1 MTSKFEEIENE
12 NLLQSARISEIMKTI
27 PDNID
32 ELENDLIKINIHLQI
47 NNNGELIE
55 RIITLQYG
63 ENIHVK
69 DIINDS
75 VANFNS
81 LFEIEK
87 KSIFLKE
94 GGFGYKLIE
103 YDNNYIYNENTL
115 NNNKILDKRQ
125 KLKQIES
132 RDFILLYDSKDIMFN
147 FERRQKL
154 CYNYCHIY

>member
-103 YDNNYIYNENTL
+103 YDNNYIFNENTL

>member
-32 ELENDLIKINIHLQI
+32 DLENDLIKINIHLQI

-103 YDNNYIYNENTL
+103 YDNNYIFNENTL

>member
-1 MTSKFEEIENE
+1 MSSNLEEIENE

-32 ELENDLIKINIHLQI
+32 ELEKDLKKINIHLHI
-47 NNNGELIE
+47 NNNGEIIE

-75 VANFNS
+75 VSNFNS
-81 LFEIEK
+81 LFELEK
-87 KSIFLKE
+87 KPIFLKE

-103 YDNNYIYNENTL
+103 YNNNNIYNEITI

-125 KLKQIES
+125 KLKHIES
-132 RDFILLYDSKDIMFN
+132 RDFILLYDRKDIMFN
-147 FERRQKL
+147 FERRQKF
-154 CYNYCHIY
+154 CYNFCYLY

>member
-1 MTSKFEEIENE
+1 MSSNLEEIENE

-32 ELENDLIKINIHLQI
+32 ELEKDLKKINIHLHI
-47 NNNGELIE
+47 NNNGEIIE

-63 ENIHVK
+63 ENTHVK

-75 VANFNS
+75 VSNFNS
-81 LFEIEK
+81 LFELEK
-87 KSIFLKE
+87 KPIFLKE

-103 YDNNYIYNENTL
+103 YNNNNIYNEITI

-125 KLKQIES
+125 KLKHIES
-132 RDFILLYDSKDIMFN
+132 RDFILLYDRKDIMFN
-147 FERRQKL
+147 FERRQKF
-154 CYNYCHIY
+154 CYNFCYLY